1 MRELLDRIVD
11 HRDLK
16 ELDYRQLDSLAEE
29 IRETIVGTV
38 QANGGHLASSL
49 GAVELNIALLRAFDP
64 SRDRIVFDVGHQAYA
79 YKILTGRK
87 DQFHTLRRWGGVSG
101 FPDPRESP
109 FDHFNAGHSSKSL
122 SAALGLAKARD
133 LLGRRHTVAAVI
145 GDGSLINGLALEALN
160 HAHELKTPV
169 LFILND
175 NQMSINRR
183 VGGLA
188 NHLAALSVNPMYR
201 QFKKLLKFFCRKVPD
216 GRRLESFLERSKQ
229 TVKGLLL
236 PPNMFE
242 DLGISYWGPFD
253 GHNIQE
259 MEKIFDMA
267 KSYESPLLIHLLTV
281 KGKGFRPAEEDPE
294 RFHGVSPGML
304 DMMPSSTPEES
315 WSEASAACVEELADR
330 DPRVVLMTAAM
341 KEGSRLNRFCEKYP
355 ERFFDVG
362 IAEGHLLTFAAGIA
376 AAGMVPVVSVYSTFL
391 QRAMDQLVHDICMQD
406 LHVILAID
414 RAGLVGEDGETHH
427 GVLDLPWTRT
437 IPNLAV
443 MAPRDRDD
451 LRWMYQE
458 ALKTRSPS
466 AIRLPR
472 GQVPVSMCR
481 EGQDF
486 PREWG
491 RSEKILDGTGWCIFS
506 YGATVPLAVRTYEET
521 WRTGVEPP
529 SVYDLR
535 FLKPLDT
542 DTIMSALS
550 SHLFAVVIEDS
561 NVEGGI
567 GEKISSL
574 ANRKGLTVRVE
585 SLGVPDRFV
594 PHGTVREQWEYC
606 GLVPGEVIG
615 LYEIFRKRGKTGS
628 GNGRKGHHREQ
639 EPGPVVDTGRIRTGG
654 RGKGSEAREEGPERF
669 SDRSR

>member
-16 ELDYRQLDSLAEE
+16 GLDHRQLDSLAEE
-29 IRETIVGTV
+29 IREMIVETV
-38 QANGGHLASSL
+38 RTNGGHLASSL

-64 SRDRIVFDVGHQAYA
+64 SKDRIVFDVGHQAYA
-79 YKILTGRK
+79 YKILTDRK
-87 DQFHTLRRWGGVSG
+87 DQFHSLRKWGGVSG
-101 FPDPRESP
+101 FPDPKESP

-133 LLGRRHTVAAVI
+133 LLGRRHYVVAVI

-160 HAHELKTPV
+160 HAHELNTPA

-188 NHLAALSVNPMYR
+188 SHLAALSVNPMYR
-201 QFKKLLKFFCRKVPD
+201 QFKKLLKYFCRKVPD
-216 GRRLESFLERSKQ
+216 GRKLESFLEKAKQ

-259 MEKIFDMA
+259 MEKIFNMA
-267 KSYESPLLIHLLTV
+267 KSYEFPLLVHILTV

-294 RFHGVSPGML
+294 WFHGVSPGML
-304 DMMPSSTPEES
+304 DIMSSSTPEES
-315 WSEASAACVEELADR
+315 WSEASAACIEELAER

-341 KEGSRLNRFCEKYP
+341 KEGSRLNRFSEKYP

-362 IAEGHLLTFAAGIA
+362 IAEGHLLTFAAGMA
-376 AAGMVPVVSVYSTFL
+376 AAGMVPVVSIYSTFL

-414 RAGLVGEDGETHH
+414 RAGLVGADGETHH

-443 MAPRDRDD
+443 MAPRDRND

-472 GQVPVSMCR
+472 GSVPVSICR
-481 EGQDF
+481 EGHGS

-491 RSEKILDGTGWCIFS
+491 SAERIFDGTGWCIFS
-506 YGATVPLAVRTYEET
+506 YGATVPLAARTYEET

-542 DTIMSALS
+542 DMLRSALS
-550 SHLFAVVIEDS
+550 SNLFAVVIEDG

-574 ANRKGLTVRVE
+574 ANREGLKARVVC
-585 SLGVPDRFV
+585 LGVPDRFV
-594 PHGTVREQWEYC
+594 PHGTVKEQWEYC
-606 GLVPGEVIG
+606 RLVPDEVIG
-615 LYEIFRKRGKTGS
+615 LYEMFRKRGKTGP
-628 GNGRKGHHREQ
+628 GNGNEGHYREQ
-639 EPGPVVDTGRIRTGG
+639 EQRSVADTGGIRQSG
-654 RGKGSEAREEGPERF
+654 RREGTETREESSEKFP
-669 SDRSR
+669 DRSR